1 MANKER
7 IQANNAELREAIEM
21 AENLPSAGEGGGGG
35 VCTVDLTTGDLTV
48 FWLGYN
54 NGTEWVEELPDAP
67 VNEEL
72 TVRKNSTI
80 IVLYQSGANGGEA
93 TIYGGATLLFDDGYC
108 AVFEVTDN
116 CTIEITNVTFG
127 GVM

>member
-35 VCTVDLTTGDLTV
+35 VCTVDLTTGDLMV
-48 FWLGYN
+48 FLLSYN
-54 NGTEWVEELPDAP
+54 NGTERVEEWREAP

-72 TVRKNSTI
+72 TVRKNSA
-80 IVLYQSGANGGEA
+80 IVLLYQSGANGGDA
-93 TIYGGATLLFDDGYC
+93 AIYGDATLIFDDGYC
-108 AVFEVTDN
+108 AVFEVADN
-116 CTIEITNVTFG
+116 CAIEITNSWDG
-127 GVM
+127 M